1 MLEQPILPSSSSEGE
16 DAEDGSED
24 DSDFEPATPNMPER
38 PLLTVRPPKN
48 SDGFSLRGGSVV
60 LM

>member
-1 MLEQPILPSSSSEGE
+1 MVEQPILPSSSSEGE

-38 PLLTVRPPKN
+38 PLLTVRPPRF
-48 SDGFSLRGGSVV
+48 DGFSPRDGSVV
-60 LM
+60 LI